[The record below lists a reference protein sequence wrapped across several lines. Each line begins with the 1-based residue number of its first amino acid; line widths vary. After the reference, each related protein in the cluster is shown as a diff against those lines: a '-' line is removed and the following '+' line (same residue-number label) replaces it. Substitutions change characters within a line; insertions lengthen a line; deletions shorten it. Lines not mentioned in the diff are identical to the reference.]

1 MRAHSIIKIMERSRK
16 PKDPAFL
23 PGHGSYWISLDEK
36 LVEAG
41 GIEPPSESRQ
51 RKASTCLARSLGL
64 VQATPAN
71 RISPEPVSRS
81 PHTLETLGTQLVR

>member
-23 PGHGSYWISLDEK
+23 PGHGSYWISLGEN

-51 RKASTCLARSLGL
+51 RKASTCLFRDLGL
-64 VQATPAN
+64 IRATPAN
-71 RISPEPVSRS
+71 RISPEPVSQSLRT
-81 PHTLETLGTQLVR
+81 PETLSTKLVR